1 MTDEPKFKRSG
12 PFLIPAD
19 WEDETPKGSGSQI
32 AIIGGIS
39 PAQVKP
45 QQDRDQLERDDDKA
59 DEEA

>member
-1 MTDEPKFKRSG
+1 VDRTVERVGKP
-12 PFLIPAD
+12 
-19 WEDETPKGSGSQI
+19 I

-59 DEEA
+59 DEDA